1 MWLIS
6 FLPDM
11 FFHILLGASILV
23 FLISSLFNN
32 VPFLGGY
39 LGGYT
44 KLIQIISVVCLVFAV
59 WSEGGIAKDNEYKE
73 KIKALQQKISEAEV
87 ASDNL
92 NNKLF
97 EEMLKQQQEIKR
109 ITDTNKSRMRA
120 QAAPLDLHC
129 MVSQNV
135 INILNDAT
143 RNRDGSKK

>member
-1 MWLIS
+1 MWILS
-6 FLPDM
+6 FLPDV
-11 FFHILLGASILV
+11 FFHILLGASILI
-23 FLISSLFNN
+23 FLVSTLFNN
-32 VPFLGGY
+32 VPF

-44 KLIQIISVVCLVFAV
+44 KLIQIISIVCLVFAV
-59 WSEGGIAKDNEYKE
+59 WMEGGIAKDNEYKE
-73 KIKALQQKISEAEV
+73 KIKELQQKISKAEV
-87 ASDNL
+87 DSQAL

-129 MVSQNV
+129 KVEQSV
-135 INILNDAT
+135 INILNDAA

>member
-1 MWLIS
+1 MWILS

-11 FFHILLGASILV
+11 FFHIVLGASILI
-23 FLISSLFNN
+23 FLVSTLFNN
-32 VPFLGGY
+32 VPF

-44 KLIQIISVVCLVFAV
+44 KLIQIISIVCLVFAV
-59 WSEGGIAKDNEYKE
+59 WMEGGIAKDNEYKE
-73 KIKALQQKISEAEV
+73 KIKELQQKISKAEV
-87 ASDNL
+87 DSQAL

-109 ITDTNKSRMRA
+109 ITDTNKRRLKD
-120 QAAPLDLHC
+120 QAATLDLHC

-135 INILNDAT
+135 INILNDAA